1 MKTVVKIQLFT
12 PINRTRLDFK
22 IIYILYIYTTSSDGV
37 IVKCKIGYDTFAL
50 KNNTQTQLND
60 IKS

>member
-12 PINRTRLDFK
+12 PINRMRLDFK
-22 IIYILYIYTTSSDGV
+22 IIYILYIYTTSSGV

-50 KNNTQTQLND
+50 KNNKQTQLND